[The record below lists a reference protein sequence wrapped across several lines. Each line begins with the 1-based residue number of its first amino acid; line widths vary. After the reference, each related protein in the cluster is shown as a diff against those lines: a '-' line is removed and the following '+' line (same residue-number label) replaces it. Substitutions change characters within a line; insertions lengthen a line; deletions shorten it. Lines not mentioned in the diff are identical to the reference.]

1 MKLRFGVTGV
11 GHRGMTLARTL
22 AGMDDAT
29 IVGVADLDAGRLA
42 AAAAE
47 FGVDRTFA
55 LVSEMVDSMDLDAVL
70 VLTPDAAHHPQ
81 TIRCLEAGVHVF
93 VEKPP
98 AYTVAETREMSAAAD
113 RAGKHL
119 MVGWNRTYALQRVKE
134 LFGDEP
140 PAVVMADFVRPDPAF
155 LGLLRN
161 HLVDPLYYL
170 CGLPDQIAA
179 AGNMADEAREG
190 NTVASIGFKGGSLGQ
205 VTLSLGAGGRS
216 ERLTAFGNGY
226 SVFID
231 STSTGAGRVERGGK
245 VVETLEPLD
254 SIALQIRHFIDCVRE
269 DREPLTSGRRAVEIM
284 EFIQGIMDA
293 AGTATTSFAPD
304 AGDGWITWCGCGD
317 KILPGVAS
325 CPNCGAEWEGWS
337 MPVEEVRRA

>member
-22 AGMDDAT
+22 ARMDDAA
-29 IVGVADLDAGRLA
+29 IVGLADLDAGRLDA
-42 AAAAE
+42 AASE
-47 FGVDRTFA
+47 FAVDQTFS

-81 TIRCLEAGVHVF
+81 TIRCLEAGVHVL

-98 AYTVAETREMSAAAD
+98 AYTVAETKEMAVAAD
-113 RAGKHL
+113 SAGKHL

-155 LGLLRN
+155 LGLIRN

-170 CGLPDQIAA
+170 CGLPDQIVA
-179 AGNMADEAREG
+179 AGNMADESREG
-190 NTVASIGFKGGSLGQ
+190 NTVASLRFKGGSLGQ

-216 ERLTAFGNGY
+216 ESLTAFGNGY

-231 STSTGAGRVERGGK
+231 STSTGAGTVVRGGK
-245 VVETLEPLD
+245 VVETLEPID
-254 SIALQIRHFIDCVRE
+254 SIELQIRHFIDCVRE
-269 DREPLTSGRRAVEIM
+269 DREPLTSGGRAVEIM
-284 EFIQGIMDA
+284 EFIQGVMDA
-293 AGTATTSFAPD
+293 AGTTTTSFAPD

-317 KILPGVAS
+317 KIVPGLAS
-325 CPNCGAEWEGWS
+325 CPNCGQEWEGWS
-337 MPVEEVRRA
+337 MPVEQVRRA

>member
-29 IVGVADLDAGRLA
+29 IVGLADLDPGRLA

-47 FGVDRTFA
+47 FGVERTFA

-98 AYTVAETREMSAAAD
+98 AYTVGETREMAAAAD

-119 MVGWNRTYALQRVKE
+119 MVGWNRTYALKRVKE

-140 PAVVMADFVRPDPAF
+140 PAAVVADFVRPDPAF

-170 CGLPDQIAA
+170 CGVPDKIVAL
-179 AGNMADEAREG
+179 GNMADEDREG
-190 NTVASIGFKGGSLGQ
+190 NTVASVLFKEGSLGQ

-231 STSTGAGRVERGGK
+231 STSTGAGTVVRGGK
-245 VVETLEPLD
+245 VVETLEPVD
-254 SIALQIRHFIDCVRE
+254 SIALQIRHFIDCVKE

-284 EFIQGIMDA
+284 EFIEGVMDA
-293 AGTATTSFAPD
+293 AGTTATSFAPD

-317 KILPGVAS
+317 KILPGLAA

>member
-1 MKLRFGVTGV
+1 
-11 GHRGMTLARTL
+11 
-22 AGMDDAT
+22 MDDAS
-29 IVGVADLDAGRLA
+29 IVGLADLDPGRLA

-47 FGVDRTFA
+47 FGVDRTFT

-81 TIRCLEAGVHVF
+81 SIRCLESGVHVL

-98 AYTVAETREMSAAAD
+98 AYTVAETREMAAAAD

-140 PAVVMADFVRPDPAF
+140 PDVVVADFVRADPAF

-170 CGLPDQIAA
+170 CGAPDKIVAL
-179 AGNMADEAREG
+179 GNMADQDREG
-190 NTVASIGFKGGSLGQ
+190 NTVASVRFAGGSLGQ

-254 SIALQIRHFIDCVRE
+254 SIALQIRHFIDCVKD
-269 DREPLTSGRRAVEIM
+269 DREPLTSGGRAVEIM
-284 EFIQGIMDA
+284 EFIQAIMDA
-293 AGTATTSFAPD
+293 AGTTATSFVPD

-325 CPNCGAEWEGWS
+325 CPNCGAVWEGWS